1 MQTVPK
7 DKPLDEVRGK
17 YVRKDKTVQ
26 VPFNFKKAPKTLAA
40 AEQFGLSTPLTLK
53 KPTDAEAQ
61 KKESQLLQEE
71 AVVPETDDLVNLNED
86 EDNLD
91 KLDEYEAEYSIDPPH
106 RYSKD
111 RKDVNGFFRF
121 APSIEDLFFKP
132 GFLNFLFITFY
143 SVLNSNRLICL
154 SMFFI

>member
-61 KKESQLLQEE
+61 KKESQLLQDE
-71 AVVPETDDLVNLNED
+71 AVVHETDDLVNLNED

-91 KLDEYEAEYSIDPPH
+91 ELDEHEAEYSIDPPH

-111 RKDVNGFFRF
+111 RKDVNGFFVLLPALKIYF
-121 APSIEDLFFKP
+121 LSQASSI
-132 GFLNFLFITFY
+132 FY
-143 SVLNSNRLICL
+143 SLP
-154 SMFFI
+154 FIQF